1 MSLLLFLSSGIFLG
15 WSLGANDAA
24 NIFGTAVGSRM
35 ISFRKAATIASI
47 FVILGAIISGS
58 GAASTLGKLGSVNA
72 LAGAFMVAL
81 AAGLTVY
88 GMTRLKLPVST
99 SQAIVGAIIG
109 WNIYSGSLTNINSLR
124 DIVATWILCPV
135 LAGIFAII
143 LYLFSRFIKTKVPM
157 HMLYADLFVRYS
169 LIFAG
174 AFGAYSLGAN
184 NIANVMG
191 VFVPVSPFKPFSFDL
206 ISISSTQQLFFIG
219 GCAIAVGIFTYSY
232 KVIKTVGTSIIKLNP
247 ESALIIVI
255 SSALVLFLFASEAFE
270 SILLN
275 AGLPSIPLVPVS
287 SSQAVVGAIVGIGL
301 VYGGR
306 GMNFSVLGK
315 IASGWITTPIIAGLI
330 SLVSLFFLQNVFL
343 QKVFVADQYKVTTAA
358 YEKLEKSGYSTK
370 LLLILSENSYTR
382 AEDFNNLIKE
392 NSSHDFNKRKLIIDT
407 CRIIKMK
414 VNLKKII
421 NEINSGWLT
430 QSQKIALSKLDG
442 NSYIHLWKLHDDLIK
457 GSAEW
462 KLSPNIKLQNRV
474 ILKKIDYLKRSFLLS
489 N

>member
-35 ISFRKAATIASI
+35 ISFKKAAIISSI

-72 LAGAFMVAL
+72 LAGAFVVAL
-81 AAGLTVY
+81 AAAVTVY

-109 WNIYSGSLTNINSLR
+109 WNIYSGSLTNLNSFK
-124 DIVATWILCPV
+124 DIIATWIFCPV
-135 LAGIFAII
+135 LAGIIAVI
-143 LYLFSRFIKTKVPM
+143 LYVLSRFIKQKIPI
-157 HMLYADLFVRYS
+157 HMLYLDAFVRYF
-169 LIFAG
+169 LIIAG

-191 VFVPVSPFKPFSFDL
+191 VFVSVSPFKPFTFDF

-232 KVIKTVGTSIIKLNP
+232 KVMKTVGTNIIKLNP

-255 SSALVLFLFASEAFE
+255 SSALVLFLFASQALE
-270 SILLN
+270 STLLN

-301 VYGGR
+301 VHGGR
-306 GMNFSVLGK
+306 GMNFAVLGK
-315 IASGWITTPIIAGLI
+315 IASGWVTTPVIAGLI

-343 QKVFVADQYKVTTAA
+343 QKVYNPVSYRFTAQA
-358 YEKLEKSGYSTK
+358 SMELHKSGFSKK
-370 LLLILSENSYTR
+370 LIQGLSNKSYDS
-382 AEDFNNLIKE
+382 AEDLNTEIKDK
-392 NSSHDFNKRKLIIDT
+392 SSLDFNKRYKIINT
-407 CRIIKMK
+407 CRIVKMR
-414 VNLKKII
+414 VDIKKITQ
-421 NEINSGWLT
+421 EIKSGWLT
-430 QSQKIALSKLDG
+430 DNQKFALRQLEGK
-442 NSYIHLWKLHDDLIK
+442 SYNHLWKLHNDLIK
-457 GSAEW
+457 GSNDW
-462 KLSPNIKLQNRV
+462 ILSPKIKLHNRE
-474 ILKKIDYLKRSFLLS
+474 IRKKLDYLKRAFSSS